1 MTRKGVVRLS
11 AGYILM
17 FIEILLL
24 FNYRGA
30 VNPFALIFKG
40 LSFQSSP
47 VLWCIGL
54 FFIGVLGLGLAVWGG
69 IDYKATGPKAVAPAD
84 LTKAGDMYRDA
95 KGREYF
101 YDNAKFILI
110 FLVVLAHA
118 ISPFKS
124 MEATP
129 LHNGFML
136 LWRVINTM
144 HMPCLIFIS
153 GFLAKKYIRPDGG
166 INVQRPFTYMVYYLA
181 AQLTV
186 GAFEVFVLGDSI
198 SKSILAPRSSL
209 WFLVCL
215 IWWYLLLPVIDKIDP
230 KIMLTV
236 AVIFGLL
243 IGYDEK
249 VSNLMAMS
257 RMIVHF
263 PFFLTGYYLSAG
275 KMQFLFTKKAKLLS
289 VGAFLLAM
297 ISQVG
302 IFYLFRTDGGFNF
315 SINAF
320 ITCDRSY
327 FSIFKN
333 SDVSFIFWFL
343 PRVWFYA
350 CAVLLCF
357 AFLVWVPRK
366 KNIFTGFGARTLS
379 VYILHR
385 YLYLS
390 YLEFEWF
397 NFRWLPFEVSPTVAG
412 LLMIVISA
420 LLTILLSLYPCYLPF
435 ELLGR
440 LKIKPFL
447 KKPKEEIAK

>member
-1 MTRKGVVRLS
+1 MRKGVAKLS
-11 AGYILM
+11 VGYSLI
-17 FIEILLL
+17 FVQILLL
-24 FNYRGA
+24 FHYQGA
-30 VNPFALIFKG
+30 KNPLSLIF
-40 LSFQSSP
+40 SSLTADSAP
-47 VLWCIGL
+47 VIYYIGL
-54 FFIGVLGLGLAVWGG
+54 FLVGALGLALAIWGG
-69 IDYKATGPKAVAPAD
+69 AEYKKSAPKAVPAD
-84 LTKAGDMYRDA
+84 ITKAGDMYKDS

-124 MEATP
+124 MEETF

-153 GFLAKKYIRPDGG
+153 GFLAKKYIRPDGS
-166 INVQRPFTYMVYYLA
+166 INVQRPFTYIVYYLA
-181 AQLTV
+181 AQFTV

-198 SKSILAPRSSL
+198 SKSVLAPRSSL

-230 KIMLTV
+230 KAMLII
-236 AVIFGLL
+236 AVLAGLL
-243 IGYDEK
+243 IGYDAK

-263 PFFLTGYYLSAG
+263 PFFLTGYYLSSG
-275 KMQFLFTKKAKLLS
+275 QMQKLFTKKAKLWS
-289 VGAFLLAM
+289 IPAFLVAM
-297 ISQVG
+297 LSQIAV
-302 IFYLFRTDGGFNF
+302 FYLFRSDGGFKF
-315 SINAF
+315 SINSF

-327 FSIFKN
+327 FAIFKTGDIN
-333 SDVSFIFWFL
+333 PVFWFL
-343 PRVWFYA
+343 PRLWFYA
-350 CAVLLCF
+350 CAALLCF

-385 YLYLS
+385 YLYLA
-390 YLEFEWF
+390 YLEFKWY
-397 NFRWLPFEVSPTVAG
+397 NFDWLPFEISATTAG
-412 LLMIVISA
+412 LLMIVIA
-420 LLTILLSLYPCYLPF
+420 AVLTIVLSLYPCYLPF
-435 ELLGR
+435 ELLG
-440 LKIKPFL
+440 LIKVKPIL
-447 KKPKEEIAK
+447 KKPAKETAK

>member
-1 MTRKGVVRLS
+1 MRKGIARLS
-11 AGYILM
+11 VGYTLI

-24 FNYRGA
+24 FHYSGA
-30 VNPFALIFKG
+30 KNPFSLIFKS
-40 LSFQSSP
+40 LSAESSP
-47 VLWCIGL
+47 VLWYIGL
-54 FFIGVLGLGLAVWGG
+54 ALIGALGLVLAIWGG
-69 IDYKATGPKAVAPAD
+69 IDYKKTAPKATAPAD
-84 LTKAGDMYRDA
+84 LTKAGDIYRDP

-118 ISPFKS
+118 ISPFKD
-124 MEATP
+124 MGGTP
-129 LHNGFML
+129 LKDAFML

-153 GFLAKKYIRPDGG
+153 GFLAKKYIRPDGS
-166 INVQRPFTYMVYYLA
+166 INVQRPFSYIVYYLA
-181 AQLTV
+181 AQFTV

-198 SKSILAPRSSL
+198 SKSVLAPRSSL

-230 KIMLTV
+230 KIMLTI
-236 AVIFGLL
+236 AILAGLL

-263 PFFLTGYYLSAG
+263 PFFLTGYYLSSG
-275 KMQFLFTKKAKLLS
+275 QMQQLFTKKSKLLS
-289 VGAFLLAM
+289 IPAFLAAM
-297 ISQVG
+297 ISQLG
-302 IFYLFRTDGGFNF
+302 IMWLFGPNGRFEF

-327 FSIFKN
+327 FAIFKN
-333 SDVSFIFWFL
+333 TSANPLMWFL
-343 PRVWFYA
+343 PRVWFYL
-350 CAVLLCF
+350 CAALLCY
-357 AFLVWVPRK
+357 AFLVWIPRK
-366 KNIFTGFGARTLS
+366 KNIFTLYGARTLS

-385 YLYLS
+385 YLYLA
-390 YLEFEWF
+390 YLEFKWY
-397 NFRWLPFEVSPTVAG
+397 NFDWLPFE
-412 LLMIVISA
+412 ISA
-420 LLTILLSLYPCYLPF
+420 TTAGIVMIFVSAVLTIVLSLYPFYLPF

-440 LKIKPFL
+440 LKVAPLL
-447 KKPKEEIAK
+447 KKPKDAKAK

>member
-1 MTRKGVVRLS
+1 MTRKGIKRLS
-11 AGYILM
+11 VGYILM

-24 FNYRGA
+24 FHYQGA
-30 VNPFALIFKG
+30 KNPFSLIFKS
-40 LSFQSSP
+40 LNAQSSP
-47 VLWCIGL
+47 VLWYIGL
-54 FFIGVLGLGLAVWGG
+54 ALVGVVGLGVAIWGY
-69 IDYKATGPKAVAPAD
+69 IDYNKTAPKASAPAD
-84 LTKAGDMYRDA
+84 ITKAGDMYRDS

-124 MEATP
+124 MSATP
-129 LHNGFML
+129 LSGAFMY

-153 GFLAKKYIRPDGG
+153 GFLAKKYIKPDGF
-166 INVQRPFTYMVYYLA
+166 INVQRPFTYIVYYLA
-181 AQLTV
+181 AQFTV

-198 SKSILAPRSSL
+198 SKSILSPRSSL

-215 IWWYLLLPVIDKIDP
+215 IWWYLLLPVIDKINP
-230 KIMLTV
+230 KIMLTI
-236 AVIFGLL
+236 AILFGLL

-263 PFFLTGYYLSAG
+263 PFFISGYYLSSG

-289 VGAFLLAM
+289 ILALTVSLG
-297 ISQVG
+297 SQVLVAW
-302 IFYLFRTDGGFNF
+302 LFRAEEGLNF
-315 SINAF
+315 SINSF

-327 FSIFKN
+327 FAIFKD
-333 SDVSFIFWFL
+333 DVNPVFWFL
-343 PRVWFYA
+343 PRVWFYL
-350 CAVLLCF
+350 CATLLCF
-357 AFLVWVPRK
+357 GFLALVPRK
-366 KNIFTGFGARTLS
+366 KNIFTALGARTLS

-385 YLYLS
+385 YLYLA
-390 YLEFEWF
+390 YLEFEWY
-397 NFRWLPFEVSPTVAG
+397 NFDWLPFE
-412 LLMIVISA
+412 ISA
-420 LLTILLSLYPCYLPF
+420 TTAGIMMIFVSAALTIILSLYPFYLPF

-440 LKIKPFL
+440 VKVKPLL
-447 KKPKEEIAK
+447 KKEK

>member
-1 MTRKGVVRLS
+1 MTRKGIKRLS
-11 AGYILM
+11 VGYILM

-24 FNYRGA
+24 FHYQGA
-30 VNPFALIFKG
+30 KNPFSLIFNS
-40 LSFQSSP
+40 LSAQSSP
-47 VLWCIGL
+47 ILWYIGL
-54 FFIGVLGLGLAVWGG
+54 ALVGVVGLGVAVWGYF
-69 IDYKATGPKAVAPAD
+69 DYKKTAPKVSAPAD
-84 LTKAGDMYRDA
+84 ITKAGDMYKDS

-124 MEATP
+124 MSATP
-129 LHNGFML
+129 LDGAFMY

-153 GFLAKKYIRPDGG
+153 GFLAKKYIRPDGS
-166 INVQRPFTYMVYYLA
+166 INVQRPFTYIVYYLA
-181 AQLTV
+181 AQFTV

-198 SKSILAPRSSL
+198 SKSVLAPRSSL

-230 KIMLTV
+230 KIMLTI
-236 AVIFGLL
+236 AVLFGLL
-243 IGYDEK
+243 IGYDQK

-263 PFFLTGYYLSAG
+263 PFFISGYYLSAG

-289 VGAFLLAM
+289 IPALALSLG
-297 ISQVG
+297 SQVLVAW
-302 IFYLFRTDGGFNF
+302 LFRADGGLNF
-315 SINAF
+315 SINSF

-327 FSIFKN
+327 FAIFKDDIN
-333 SDVSFIFWFL
+333 PVFWFL
-343 PRVWFYA
+343 PRVWFYL
-350 CAVLLCF
+350 CAALLCF
-357 AFLVWVPRK
+357 GFLVWVPRK
-366 KNIFTGFGARTLS
+366 KNIFTLFGARTLS

-385 YLYLS
+385 YLYLA
-390 YLEFEWF
+390 YLEFKWY
-397 NFRWLPFEVSPTVAG
+397 NFHWLPFE
-412 LLMIVISA
+412 ISA
-420 LLTILLSLYPCYLPF
+420 TTAGIVMIFVSAVLTIVLSLYPFYLPF

-440 LKIKPFL
+440 VKVKPLL
-447 KKPKEEIAK
+447 KKEK